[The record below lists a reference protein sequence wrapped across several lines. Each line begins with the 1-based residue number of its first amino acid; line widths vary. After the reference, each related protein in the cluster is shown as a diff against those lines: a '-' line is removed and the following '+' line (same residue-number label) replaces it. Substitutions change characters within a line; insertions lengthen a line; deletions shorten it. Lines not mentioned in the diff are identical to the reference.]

1 MEQIDFVTLC
11 EQISASMCQVL
22 VGGGNKVKSA
32 GTGVFVEGGVLYTA
46 AHVLFHPNG
55 QFRGDGIAVRGPKY
69 MTGLPSKWAGPMRIT
84 PDEKLMRP
92 IPVDLAVLKPSQIPN
107 GVVPLPLCSQLARV
121 GTEVLIAGYPD
132 DIKPP
137 LGFHHYLE
145 TMNPDIAKLKSEFE
159 RGMMKYF
166 RPSMFKRC
174 MIGSIQTINMN
185 DEEKGVSINGAEY
198 WLDNHLT
205 YGGSGGPMVN
215 TKGELVGIVVQKGLT
230 DAKKFGIRSID
241 PSGVQVV
248 PSLPSGIGLALS
260 HQFLTTGLEAGVLKL

>member
-1 MEQIDFVTLC
+1 MEQVDFVTLC

-55 QFRGDGIAVRGPKY
+55 EFRGDGIAVRGPKY
-69 MTGLPSKWAGPMRIT
+69 LTALPSKWAGPMRIS

-92 IPVDLAVLKPSQIPN
+92 IPVDLAVLKPTKVPD

-145 TMNPDIAKLKSEFE
+145 TLNPDIAKLKSEFE
-159 RGMMKYF
+159 RGMMTYF

-230 DAKKFGIRSID
+230 DAKQFGIRSID